1 MVAIWTRNAVS
12 MVEIW
17 WKSLLNILVFYG
29 FLVFLAWLG
38 TFSFIL
44 IFCWGIRHPWS
55 TPHRDE
61 QGELAAVFFVRRS
74 SRLWPMV
81 MLNTCT
87 YGCVYLFNWY
97 LNTLFCTYGYICS
110 IFLYTYGYIY
120 IFNEPCSEISGLVS
134 DHKNSL
140 TRSNPERESRSS
152 IGIWFVGTNV
162 HSSNNGIYFLYKAGP
177 PSYKM
182 FQLQIYPHTISMN
195 RSIFLL
201 DDWI

>member
-1 MVAIWTRNAVS
+1 MTHGHVEHVYIWVCLF
-12 MVEIW
+12 VQ
-17 WKSLLNILVFYG
+17 LVFKYVV
-29 FLVFLAWLG
+29 LYVW
-38 TFSFIL
+38 
-44 IFCWGIRHPWS
+44 
-55 TPHRDE
+55 
-61 QGELAAVFFVRRS
+61 
-74 SRLWPMV
+74 
-81 MLNTCT
+81 
-87 YGCVYLFNWY
+87 VYIQY
-97 LNTLFCTYGYICS
+97 
-110 IFLYTYGYIY
+110 FLYTYGYIY

-140 TRSNPERESRSS
+140 THSNPERESRSS

-201 DDWI
+201 DD